1 MTVMA
6 TEKLPYD
13 AKHVIYR
20 ESAGGK
26 IVHAFW
32 TGDPAAAALLADP
45 NTAEDVINR
54 LWFRDDVEIV
64 ATATRHY
71 RYEGAGFSGWVVES
85 GGYPIDSIS
94 NKREAMRN
102 LRAVVVAYFKR

>member
-6 TEKLPYD
+6 TERLPYD

-26 IVHAFW
+26 IVHALW
-32 TGDPAAAALLADP
+32 TSDPVAAALLADP
-45 NTAEDVINR
+45 NTPKDVIDR

-71 RYEGAGFSGWVVES
+71 RYEGAPYSGWTVQS
-85 GGYPIDSIS
+85 GRASDLTR
-94 NKREAMRN
+94 NKRDAMRQMRR
-102 LRAVVVAYFKR
+102 LVAAYFTR